1 MQRKLREY
9 RERAALEIIEAKLGD
24 VRTGGSLQPGTEPE
38 WVTGAIGRSRSI
50 HTAPA
55 DRLPDAVPPEQLDA
69 WLDGLPAG
77 NAIRGRL
84 YVRSH
89 LGILP
94 WLECEVPEHDWT
106 ARLRDAIEEPW
117 MFLSGTL
124 DSLVIVS
131 EAEYCYEAHV
141 SRDDGP
147 RGVRGPAGG
156 GS

>member
-1 MQRKLREY
+1 MAHESRLRQKLREH

-38 WVTGAIGRSRSI
+38 WVTRAIRRSRSI
-50 HTAPA
+50 HTDPT
-55 DRLPDAVPPEQLDA
+55 DRLPDDTSPEELDA
-69 WLDGLPAG
+69 WLDGLLAG
-77 NAIRGRL
+77 NSLSGRL

-94 WLECEVPEHDWT
+94 WLECEVPEHGWT

-117 MFLSGTL
+117 MFLSGTR

-141 SRDDGP
+141 SHHD
-147 RGVRGPAGG
+147 
-156 GS
+156 S